1 MPDTP
6 VPLPDGV
13 KPVWEDGVPWCALNC
28 PSYERVDQHTTMCG
42 KTRYVDDDC
51 CYPAVVALAADR
63 ARLQE
68 RYDDARKAVD
78 VHGETIITLIED
90 RTRLQGIVTTL
101 ATALMTV
108 HEHGSRIP
116 GQIVTLA
123 LKYDKDD

>member
-63 ARLQE
+63 ARLQ
-68 RYDDARKAVD
+68 
-78 VHGETIITLIED
+78 
-90 RTRLQGIVTTL
+90 GIVTTL

-116 GQIVTLA
+116 RKIVTLA